1 MHDIVRRTGSPT
13 LSPSGARRAAGI
25 ETPSPAARPRFPHR
39 QRENRLR
46 PASNTL
52 CLFGLS
58 GLLLKW
64 SLKGRIGG
72 RSDGLLRNDRGRN
85 GWKAS

>member
-1 MHDIVRRTGSPT
+1 MHDIVRRTDGPT
-13 LSPSGARRAAGI
+13 LSPSGARRPQ
-25 ETPSPAARPRFPHR
+25 ES
-39 QRENRLR
+39 RLPPLR
-46 PASNTL
+46 LASNTL